1 MAYFGPLVSCSAAK
15 FFRRILM
22 VCESFADISTV
33 ISRVD
38 PRFRV
43 VLAAGFS
50 LVVALSRSM
59 DVQWMALG
67 IGLMLYFG
75 AGMPLRSLIR
85 RLMLVNGFILFL
97 WLVLPFSVPGPV
109 LFSLGGLQAT
119 VPGIEHSLHI
129 TLKANAVIIVC
140 ITLVAT
146 MSVAALGN
154 ALQALGVPP
163 KICQLLLMTYR
174 YIFVFEEESRR
185 LHRAAVLRGFA
196 PSTTMHTYR
205 TYAYMVGMILVR
217 AFERASRVQDA
228 MVCRGFKGRFYC
240 LTTYR
245 AAGGDWVFF
254 GCGSA
259 VVLCLGGLDFVLM

>member
-1 MAYFGPLVSCSAAK
+1 M
-15 FFRRILM
+15 I
-22 VCESFADISTV
+22 CESFAEIPSR

-38 PRFRV
+38 PRFRI

-67 IGLMLYFG
+67 IALVLYGG
-75 AGMPLRSLIR
+75 AGLPLRPLVR
-85 RLMLVNGFILFL
+85 RLLVVNGFIFFL

-109 LFSLGGLQAT
+109 LFSLGPLDAT
-119 VPGIEHSLHI
+119 LPGITHSLHI
-129 TLKANAVIIVC
+129 TLKANAILMAS

-146 MSVAALGN
+146 MSVAVLGN
-154 ALQALGVPP
+154 ALQALGVPS
-163 KICQLLLMTYR
+163 KVCQLLLMTYR
-174 YIFVFEEESRR
+174 YIFVFEEESKR
-185 LHRAAVLRGFA
+185 LRRAAALRGFV
-196 PSTTMHTYR
+196 PSTSLHTYR

-217 AFERASRVQDA
+217 AFERARRVQDA

-240 LTTYR
+240 LT
-245 AAGGDWVFF
+245 ASSPAGGDRLFF

-259 VVLCLGGLDFVLM
+259 LIICLGLLDLAVM